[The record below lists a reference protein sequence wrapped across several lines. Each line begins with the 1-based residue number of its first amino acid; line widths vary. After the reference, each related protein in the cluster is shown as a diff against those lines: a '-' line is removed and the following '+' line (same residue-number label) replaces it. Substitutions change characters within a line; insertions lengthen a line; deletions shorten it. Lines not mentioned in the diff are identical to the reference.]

1 MDMEMEMEKISL
13 EQVKQQY
20 AGQRITIDSDLS
32 RRSVKWS

>member
-1 MDMEMEMEKISL
+1 METEKVGL

-20 AGQRITIDSDLS
+20 AGQRITLDSDVS